1 MLLNEHD
8 TQKSGFLNYVQ
19 TKNDILYTLE
29 EIYNET
35 ITMTSHE
42 FDRFMKEFDQEG
54 SGTLDK

>member
-8 TQKSGFLNYVQ
+8 PQKSDLLNYTK